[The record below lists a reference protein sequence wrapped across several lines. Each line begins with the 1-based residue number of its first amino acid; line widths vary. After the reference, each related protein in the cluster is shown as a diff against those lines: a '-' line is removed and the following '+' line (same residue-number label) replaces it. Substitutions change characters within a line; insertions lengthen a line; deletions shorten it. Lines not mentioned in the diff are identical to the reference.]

1 MEIPKELLSIEDKVI
16 KPVKLGEFQ
25 RYGLQTVFI
34 EKKSKYSTVCLTFR
48 VHPVWLLLEVFLR
61 REIKRRYFML
71 EKYARFLFVYIY
83 HKGF

>member
-34 EKKSKYSTVCLTFR
+34 EKKIQIFHGLFDFQGSPCLVTSGSI
-48 VHPVWLLLEVFLR
+48 PT
-61 REIKRRYFML
+61 
-71 EKYARFLFVYIY
+71 
-83 HKGF
+83 